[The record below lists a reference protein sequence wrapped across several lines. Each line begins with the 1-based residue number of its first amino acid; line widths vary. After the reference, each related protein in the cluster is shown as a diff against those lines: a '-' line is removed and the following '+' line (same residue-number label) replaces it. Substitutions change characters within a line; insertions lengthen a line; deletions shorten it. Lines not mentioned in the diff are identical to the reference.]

1 MLFSESSHINPAQ
14 FTKNP
19 WILLINFTYVL
30 SLFMC
35 IQRLTLPEVSP
46 IISFSTSSTETLL

>member
-1 MLFSESSHINPAQ
+1 MFGTQKKVVCYFLNPL
-14 FTKNP
+14 TS
-19 WILLINFTYVL
+19 ILHINFTYVL